1 MVSRRDFMTMAGGAL
16 GGVLLEGKTLMAAP
30 LRSRGKAVVV
40 STWNFGA
47 AANEAA
53 WEILRGGGY
62 ALDAAEAGA
71 RVPEA
76 DPAVISVGYGG
87 LPDARGKVTL
97 DACIMDEKGNA
108 GAVTF
113 LEDIMHAISVA
124 RLVMEKTPHVML
136 SGNGARDF
144 ALANGFTRENL
155 LTPTARNA
163 WQKWKKEGQG
173 FKPVINIEKEILRN
187 HDTIG
192 LLALDSRGRLCGATT
207 TSGMAFKMH
216 GRVGDSPIAGAGLF
230 VDGRVGGAVAT
241 GSGEL
246 VMKTLGSFL
255 VVELMRNGLS
265 PAEACKEAV
274 HRIVT
279 SLSGYQEHQIGYLAL
294 HISGETG
301 AFSLQPGFEYA
312 LRNDEGSLMIQAPS
326 WLP

>member
-1 MVSRRDFMTMAGGAL
+1 MTMAGGAL
-16 GGVLLEGKTLMAAP
+16 GGVLLEGKSLMGAP
-30 LRSRGKAVVV
+30 LRNHGKAAVV
-40 STWNFGA
+40 STWNFGM

-53 WEILRGGGY
+53 WEILAHGGY

-108 GAVTF
+108 GSVTF
-113 LEDIMHAISVA
+113 LEDIIHAISVA
-124 RLVMEKTPHVML
+124 RQVMEKTPHVML
-136 SGNGARDF
+136 SGKGARDF
-144 ALANGFTRENL
+144 ARANGFKRENL

-163 WQKWKKEGQG
+163 WKQWKKEGGG

-192 LLALDSRGRLCGATT
+192 LLALDRRGRLCGATT

-265 PAEACKEAV
+265 PEEACKEAV

-279 SLSGYQEHQIGYLAL
+279 SLSNYREHQIGYLAL

-312 LRNDEGSLMIQAPS
+312 LRNEEGSRMVQAPS

>member
-1 MVSRRDFMTMAGGAL
+1 MTMAGGAL
-16 GGVLLEGKTLMAAP
+16 GGILLEGKPLMAAP
-30 LRSRGKAVVV
+30 LKSQGKAVVV

-53 WEILRGGGY
+53 WEILAGGGY

-108 GAVTF
+108 GSVTF
-113 LEDIMHAISVA
+113 LEDIIHAISVA
-124 RLVMEKTPHVML
+124 RQVMEKTPHVML
-136 SGNGARDF
+136 SGKGARDF
-144 ALANGFTRENL
+144 ALANGFKRENL
-155 LTPTARNA
+155 LTPTARKA
-163 WQKWKKEGQG
+163 WQKWKKEGGG

-279 SLSGYQEHQIGYLAL
+279 TLTGTQEHQIGYLAL

-312 LRNDEGSLMIQAPS
+312 LRNDEGSRLVQAPS